1 MNSPFDS
8 LSINDNTEIV
18 LVSDLF
24 SSDINGGAE
33 LTTEAIFERAFRLL
47 QLPFFHVLAWR
58 RGAPSQLLAPH
69 GQVAVSTNWPCGHP
83 VRPPGVIGG
92 VMRT

>member
-33 LTTEAIFERAFRLL
+33 LTTEAIFENTEYD
-47 QLPFFHVLAWR
+47 VL
-58 RGAPSQLLAPH
+58 
-69 GQVAVSTNWPCGHP
+69 
-83 VRPPGVIGG
+83 
-92 VMRT
+92 